1 MFIIFKNF
9 IISPSGSG
17 GGVARGTLSDLLQE
31 KILLHLLEGRE
42 RHGADDQGPQVGEAL
57 VEPPEEV

>member
-1 MFIIFKNF
+1 MFIIFKKF

-17 GGVARGTLSDLLQE
+17 GGVVRGTLSDLLQE

-57 VEPPEEV
+57 VEPLEEV